1 MSVEDEA
8 AALPL
13 LLLAGLGPHR
23 APRPPHARPLAE
35 IASIEDAHL
44 LPLPRPVV
52 TGDQGVAA
60 AIVVAVDPLRLHL
73 RLVDHLQEAPRRGGR
88 LSESFHVSESGY
100 HNEIIKL

>member
-1 MSVEDEA
+1 MEIVSVEDEA

-13 LLLAGLGPHR
+13 LILTALDLHL
-23 APRPPHARPLAE
+23 APRPPPAHLLAE

-52 TGDQGVAA
+52 AGDQGVAA

-73 RLVDHLQEAPRRGGR
+73 
-88 LSESFHVSESGY
+88 
-100 HNEIIKL
+100 